1 LRRHRGGLLGGGDKP
16 VFGYRENR
24 NAKEAKAET
33 EVDGLTTEGEILD
46 FVKNQGPEH
55 RASAARAAVRRLS
68 APDLEVEITQHRL
81 EKFAPL
87 LESNPR
93 SMKRLVMAYG
103 MNQAADIMIEEFTD
117 PDQLALW
124 TILSMRWPHLAEW
137 LERHTAKADLLTKNG
152 ADGQVQGIDD
162 DILTVIRDEEFQAVL
177 RGATKA
183 ETVVPEGLEL
193 ETIRRLSNHGS
204 AR

>member
-1 LRRHRGGLLGGGDKP
+1 LCEFWRSLLHVETIED
-16 VFGYRENR
+16 REDR
-24 NAKEAKAET
+24 NTKELKAET
-33 EVDGLTTEGEILD
+33 VVDDLMTEGEILN
-46 FVKNQGPEH
+46 FVKDQGPED

-68 APDLEVEITQHRL
+68 APDLEVQITQHRL

-103 MNQAADIMIEEFTD
+103 MNQAADIILEEFTD
-117 PDQLALW
+117 PDQIALW

-137 LERHTAKADLLTKNG
+137 LERYTEKVDFLTKNG
-152 ADGQVQGIDD
+152 ADGQVQGIDND
-162 DILTVIRDEEFQAVL
+162 VLTVIRDEEFLAVL
-177 RGATKA
+177 RGQTKA
-183 ETVVPEGLEL
+183 ETVVPKGLDL
-193 ETIRRLSNHGS
+193 ETLRRLANHSS